1 MMERTDRHDRYFLRL
16 ISRRTLLYSEMITSQ
31 AVLHG
36 DREHLLAFDAAEQP
50 VALQLG
56 GSDPAQLARA
66 AEIGQAFGY
75 GEINLNVGCP
85 SDRVQS
91 GRFGACLMAEPALV
105 ADCVSAM
112 IAAVDVPVTVKCRI
126 GIDDRESYADLKHFV
141 ETVAAAGVRSFA
153 VHARIAVLG
162 GLSPKQ
168 NREIPPLRYDSVYR
182 LKADLPELEIILNGG
197 VASLDEALAHLER
210 VDGVMIGRAAY
221 QTPYELSEADRRVF
235 GDARAVPRRREVA
248 RALIPYAEEQ
258 LRRGVPLHS
267 ITRHILGLFQG
278 QPGARAWRR
287 HLSEN
292 AHRLGAGPEVIEAAL
307 ARVPLD
313 EERPMPAR
321 ALGSTA

>member
-36 DREHLLAFDAAEQP
+36 DREHLLAFDAAEHP

-56 GSDPAQLARA
+56 GSEPAQLARA

-126 GIDDRESYADLKHFV
+126 GIDDRDSYADLKRFV
-141 ETVAAAGVRSFA
+141 ETVAEAGVRSFA
-153 VHARIAVLG
+153 VHARIAVLD
-162 GLSPKQ
+162 GLSPRQ
-168 NREIPPLRYDSVYR
+168 NREIPPLQYERVYR
-182 LKADLPELEIILNGG
+182 LKRDLPALEVILNGG
-197 VASLDEALAHLER
+197 VASLDEALAHLDH

-221 QTPYELSEADRRVF
+221 QTPYVLIEADRRVF
-235 GDARAVPRRREVA
+235 GDARVVPSRREVA
-248 RALIPYAEEQ
+248 QALIPYAEEQ
-258 LRRGVPLHS
+258 LSRGVPLHCV
-267 ITRHILGLFQG
+267 TRHILGLFQG
-278 QPGARAWRR
+278 EPGARAWRR

-292 AHRLGAGPEVIEAAL
+292 AHGPGAGPEVIEAAL
-307 ARVPLD
+307 GHVPQD
-313 EERPMPAR
+313 EDGPTAACELR
-321 ALGSTA
+321 STA